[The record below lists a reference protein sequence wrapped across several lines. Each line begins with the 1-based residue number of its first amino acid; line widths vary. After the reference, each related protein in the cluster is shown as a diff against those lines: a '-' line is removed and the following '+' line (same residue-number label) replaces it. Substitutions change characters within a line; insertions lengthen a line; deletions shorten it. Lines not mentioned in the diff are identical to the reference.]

1 MRFPILLLIQHAIL
15 VVVAYDQTKNTS
27 LLDLPNTNFDGLDE
41 DFLKLTIQSAKLS
54 SAIMRPNGTIEY
66 PEAAVFLDEPD
77 EAWLVKIE
85 NICFVAFR
93 GTLESSPED
102 ISQNTDLAIADDVC
116 YNGECCSARQGYRDA
131 VLRPLYREDLD
142 ASVRACVNSCSGGE
156 AEEDCGLVL
165 TGFSQGGSA
174 AMIAAVTM
182 RDMDPTTI
190 TFGQPTTM
198 ATPCA
203 PLDTSKYFRFI
214 NTIVN
219 RDVLRLKYD
228 AAPFVEKITRV
239 QHTGQALVLGANVGG
254 VAGYQGRDAPD
265 IGFLSWAPNFLQVH
279 NIESYVDR
287 LEALLTKGI
296 FPISVKGF
304 DSGSPCTID
313 SECRSPDTCLRGH
326 CGTSFLRPLSKFRGR
341 GGV

>member
-1 MRFPILLLIQHAIL
+1 LIQHAIL

-142 ASVRACVNSCSGGE
+142 ASVRACVNSCSSGE
-156 AEEDCGLVL
+156 AEEDCGLIL

-182 RDMDPTTI
+182 RDMDRHHARH
-190 TFGQPTTM
+190 G
-198 ATPCA
+198 
-203 PLDTSKYFRFI
+203 S
-214 NTIVN
+214 
-219 RDVLRLKYD
+219 YD
-228 AAPFVEKITRV
+228 DYLWST
-239 QHTGQALVLGANVGG
+239 HHH
-254 VAGYQGRDAPD
+254 GYSLCSPGH
-265 IGFLSWAPNFLQVH
+265 LQVLSLH
-279 NIESYVDR
+279 QHHCQQRCSASEVRCRAFCRENNASPAHWAGSCFGRQRRGCGR
-287 LEALLTKGI
+287 L
-296 FPISVKGF
+296 PR
-304 DSGSPCTID
+304 SG
-313 SECRSPDTCLRGH
+313 
-326 CGTSFLRPLSKFRGR
+326 RPRYWIP
-341 GGV
+341 